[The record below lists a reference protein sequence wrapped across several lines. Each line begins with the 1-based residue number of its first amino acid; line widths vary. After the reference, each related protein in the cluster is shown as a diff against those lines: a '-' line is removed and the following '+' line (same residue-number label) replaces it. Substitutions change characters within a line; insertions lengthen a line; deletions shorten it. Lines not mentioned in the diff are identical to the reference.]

1 MSQRFSGK
9 TIVITGACRGIGAG
23 IAERFAQEGANLVL
37 ASNDLERVTF
47 TADQLAQEYGVSALA
62 LGIDVTN
69 ESDIEKLYRE
79 GHARFG
85 SIDVSVQN
93 AGIITIDHYDKMP
106 RADFDKVLQVNTTGV
121 WLGCREAAKYMV
133 KQGSGRLIN
142 TSSGARSPRGFI
154 THRTTQPAK
163 WA

>member
-9 TIVITGACRGIGAG
+9 TVVITGACRGIGAG

-47 TADQLAQEYGVSALA
+47 TADQLAREYQVDTLALA
-62 LGIDVTN
+62 IDVTR
-69 ESDIEKLYRE
+69 EDDIEKLYRE

-93 AGIITIDHYDKMP
+93 AGIITIDH
-106 RADFDKVLQVNTTGV
+106 
-121 WLGCREAAKYMV
+121 
-133 KQGSGRLIN
+133 
-142 TSSGARSPRGFI
+142 
-154 THRTTQPAK
+154 
-163 WA
+163 